1 MKNIYEL
8 EVEEYNEL
16 RSSGLLSKLFEGYIP
31 TNPQDFLNEKAKYQL
46 HLDVYNLLFDFA
58 DTTGADP
65 SDIWDIFIE
74 HRHTIIKA
82 MQGLDDIDL
91 DKVFQ
96 SINQDFDIEDDEE

>member
-31 TNPQDFLNEKAKYQL
+31 VNPQDFLEGKSKYQL

-58 DTTGADP
+58 EATGADP
-65 SDIWDIFIE
+65 ADIWDLFIE
-74 HRHTIIKA
+74 HRHTILKA
-82 MQGLDDIDL
+82 MSNVDNISLDEVFEAVNGSID
-91 DKVFQ
+91 
-96 SINQDFDIEDDEE
+96 SEDDDE